1 MAEVTLNPR
10 DRDLLRQMRRWQQ
23 NFRVIGADFQ
33 NSPEQATLRVPAP
46 RPAPPAAPGRDPL
59 WVKVTGNTLNGVA
72 LGGGKYAGVIL
83 TGTSTIAANSTDLTM
98 PEGMT
103 VPGVN
108 DCMIAN
114 LAESGTSLHSLTH
127 ASNPSPY
134 FRGWISHTTPAGG
147 TDYPV
152 VVIDAARGWAC

>member
-1 MAEVTLNPR
+1 VADYIDDEFKRKFQTLWDWFRN
-10 DRDLLRQMRRWQQ
+10 LRGPGWT
-23 NFRVIGADFQ
+23 NTPNGPSFH
-33 NSPEQATLRVPAP
+33 VPAP